1 MITTETIIYSEEYWM
16 NSQLSIARHYGGI
29 NINGKSYIIVNKEGK
44 DLFECTHEAEQEGR
58 EIAIPA
64 GEPADLILAEWQPV
78 YKALGRDAFIEYLKD
93 GNNDLKEAK
102 KFIKQIKS
110 KKNEQTK

>member
-1 MITTETIIYSEEYWM
+1 MATILMTEEYWA
-16 NSQLSIARHYGGI
+16 NTLFSIVRYYGSI
-29 NINGKSYIIVNKEGK
+29 DINGKRYIIVNKEGK
-44 DLFECTHEAEQEGR
+44 DLWQCSCEAEKEGR
-58 EIAIPA
+58 DKAILA
-64 GEPADLILAEWQPV
+64 GEPADLILAEWQPI